1 MSTNGTAPLILP
13 PARSTKH
20 STTKTSPFVVNVSWS
35 DWGHERAPVA
45 AGYVVAEVVEEVV
58 LVGTVEMA
66 SDDELVTVLPLY
78 GRPNV
83 ELIA

>member
-1 MSTNGTAPLILP
+1 
-13 PARSTKH
+13 
-20 STTKTSPFVVNVSWS
+20 VVKVSWS

-58 LVGTVEMA
+58 LVETVDAAREE
-66 SDDELVTVLPLY
+66 ELVTVLPLY